1 MASPGVQEGQDPH
14 QVSLL
19 NWKVTNDLVKK
30 SRDKSQ
36 SRELDS
42 LVGGEDRLQ
51 QVWLA
56 CSRSLSIKGS
66 Q

>member
-1 MASPGVQEGQDPH
+1 MASPGVQDGQDPH
-14 QVSLL
+14 QGSLL
-19 NWKVTNDLVKK
+19 DWEVTDDLVKK

-42 LVGGEDRLQ
+42 RVGGEDRLQ

-56 CSRSLSIKGS
+56 CSRSLSMKGS